1 MAENEVKVPR
11 GALVGM
17 VGLLAASMLGF
28 AYLLGRQSAPSTPP
42 PRSVSI
48 ETTPEAGSASVPL
61 QVGAVPQQPMPAA
74 PAAPSAYVPP
84 PAPQAAPPAM
94 PVPVVPPAPPPAP
107 VAAPPPAPVPPPP
120 PAPVAVAPTEASPAV
135 KTYFAKIDKIMA
147 ETESIGD
154 QNAFATQVLQ
164 QGMNGKTEGFD
175 NLIASTRKASTA
187 LRGIT
192 PPPNCREHY
201 QLLLKQTDSSMRLLE
216 KVKSATVSLDTGALT
231 ALGSEG
237 QGMQAD
243 ANRLKKLDEQL
254 RAGL

>member
-1 MAENEVKVPR
+1 MAENEVRVPR
-11 GALVGM
+11 GALIGM

-28 AYLLGRQSAPSTPP
+28 AYLLGSQSAPSAPP
-42 PRSVSI
+42 SSSVSV
-48 ETTPEAGSASVPL
+48 ETTPEAPSSSVPL
-61 QVGAVPQQPMPAA
+61 QVGAVPQQPAPAAA
-74 PAAPSAYVPP
+74 PAPPVYVPP
-84 PAPQAAPPAM
+84 PAPQAPPAL
-94 PVPVVPPAPPPAP
+94 PVPVAAPPPPPAP

-120 PAPVAVAPTEASPAV
+120 PAPVAVTPTEASPGV

-175 NLIASTRKASTA
+175 NLINSTRKASTA

-231 ALGSEG
+231 ALGAEG

-243 ANRLKKLDEQL
+243 ANRLRQLDEQL
-254 RAGL
+254 RAGR